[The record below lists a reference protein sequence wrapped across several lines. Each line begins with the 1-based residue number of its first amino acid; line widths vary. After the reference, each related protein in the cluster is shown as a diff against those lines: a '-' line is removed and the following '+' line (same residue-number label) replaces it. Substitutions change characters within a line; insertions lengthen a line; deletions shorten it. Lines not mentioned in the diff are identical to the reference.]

1 MELEMMPASAWRS
14 VEGMISATMKT
25 ATTTMKAAGVKTAAP
40 MKASAA
46 MEAASTAVE
55 ATPATME
62 TAAATAMAAT
72 ATAASG
78 RLRRIT
84 EHETRE
90 HESNGCAREDRG
102 AHP

>member
-1 MELEMMPASAWRS
+1 

-25 ATTTMKAAGVKTAAP
+25 ATTTTMKAAGVKTAAP

-55 ATPATME
+55 AAPATME
-62 TAAATAMAAT
+62 TTAATAMAAT

-90 HESNGCAREDRG
+90 HESYGSAREDRG

>member
-14 VEGMISATMKT
+14 VEGMISAT
-25 ATTTMKAAGVKTAAP
+25 TTMKAAGVKTAAP
-40 MKASAA
+40 MKATAA

-62 TAAATAMAAT
+62 TTAATAMAATAT

-90 HESNGCAREDRG
+90 HESYGCAREDRG